1 MEFLLAGI
9 ISLIIGSCASTP
21 DGYTVGKT
29 WTPVVERT
37 DSTPVKFYSR
47 KNPYGEFS
55 NFALFPIKVDG
66 KMWGTTEHYY
76 QAHKYDQT
84 KLQEYVR
91 QAQSPEE
98 AAKRGRNKKLPKRSN
113 WKQVKDEV
121 MYKALVAKYTQHK
134 NLKELLL
141 STGNAPIIE
150 HTKRDKYWGDA
161 GDGSGLNKLG
171 KMLMDIRTK
180 IRSGNL

>member
-1 MEFLLAGI
+1 MEFLIAGV
-9 ISLIIGSCASTP
+9 ISLIIGSCASTGDVP
-21 DGYTVGKT
+21 VGKT
-29 WTPVVERT
+29 WTPIVQNK
-37 DSTPVKFYSR
+37 DNSPVKFYSR

-66 KMWGTTEHYY
+66 KLWGTSEHYY
-76 QAHKYDQT
+76 QAHKYD
-84 KLQEYVR
+84 KKELQEYVR
-91 QAQSPEE
+91 QAGSPEE
-98 AAKRGRNKKLPKRSN
+98 AAKRGRDKNYPKRGN
-113 WKQVKDEV
+113 WKEVKDQI
-121 MYKALVAKYTQHK
+121 MYKALVAKYTQHQ

-171 KMLMDIRTK
+171 IMLVDIREK
-180 IRSGNL
+180 IKAGKL